1 MKNQQCNSPFF
12 KFLDPVLKYV
22 DEGAFFKK
30 PFMWLYIVIAV
41 LNLVIPIAALVT
53 AINGGVFD
61 RGGTVIFGFILLFI
75 VICGLSWFGAQI
87 WWNRS
92 SKVLCTAGNNAE
104 FVVIPVF
111 SHFIQTLG
119 EWIGM
124 WVGFGGL
131 CLSLI
136 AALFM
141 AGSAYKLSAL
151 GLSTLGGMGLLGCIL
166 YPIYGFI
173 VVVIARVFAEL
184 LRALVAI
191 ANNTRNPKMLPE
203 PKAEVQP
210 ESEVKETDIP
220 ETPEVAE
227 ISKQAEE

>member
-12 KFLDPVLKYV
+12 KFLDPVLKSV

-30 PFMWLYIVIAV
+30 PFMWLYIIIAV

-61 RGGTVIFGFILLFI
+61 MGGTVIFGFILLF
-75 VICGLSWFGAQI
+75 VVLCVLSWFGAQI

-92 SKVLCTAGNNAE
+92 SKVLCTADDNAE
-104 FVVIPVF
+104 FVAIPVF
-111 SHFIQTLG
+111 SHFVQTLG

-124 WVGFGGL
+124 WVGVGGL

-151 GLSTLGGMGLLGCIL
+151 GLSTVGGMGLLGCIL

-173 VVVIARVFAEL
+173 VVVVARVIAEL
-184 LRALVAI
+184 LRALAAI
-191 ANNTRNPKMLPE
+191 ANNTRKPKMLPE
-203 PKAEVQP
+203 PKAEVKP
-210 ESEVKETDIP
+210 EPEVKAADVP
-220 ETPEVAE
+220 ETPEVPEAP
-227 ISKQAEE
+227 KPAEE